1 MASRVLSGIQP
12 TADMHIGNY
21 FGAVKNWVALQDSYE
36 CLYGVVDLHAIT
48 MPYDPAQLR
57 FNTERMVIDLL
68 ACGIDPQKAI
78 LFIQS
83 LIPEHTE
90 LCWIL
95 SCLCPFGDLRRMT
108 QFKDKSEL
116 IAGQDA
122 TQFVSAALFTY
133 PVLQAADILVYRAQH
148 VPVGKDQEQHLELSR
163 DIARR
168 FNSQF
173 GVEFF
178 PEPAPLFTPTP
189 KILSLVD
196 PTKKMSKSAG
206 DRHYIG
212 LFEDEKIVRAKI
224 KSAVTD
230 SGDLK
235 AGAEMSPGVVN
246 LFEILNA
253 CGKTAEAESLLK
265 EYNAG
270 RLQYSK
276 LKEVVADALVELT
289 RNLRARRAEIS
300 KDISGVNRQVREMS
314 EKARVIARETLKEVR
329 AIMGL
334 PEGN

>member
-68 ACGIDPQKAI
+68 ACGINPQKAI

-270 RLQYSK
+270 KLQYSK

-289 RNLRARRAEIS
+289 GNLRARRAEIS

-314 EKARVIARETLKEVR
+314 EKARVIAKETLKEVR